1 MSCREIAQGV
11 FLIDTRA
18 GGIPGRVACYL
29 VKGEKAA
36 LVDAGHA
43 TSAGSVISSLQS
55 IDAARPQVDYLIPT
69 HVHLDHAGA
78 VGHLAKAM
86 PTAQVLVDE
95 RGAKHVIDPVRLI
108 QHQERFWGQQ
118 SLSVFGT
125 PIGVPRERV
134 TPVEGRHQV
143 ELGSDKR
150 LTLLRTP
157 GHAPHHLSVLIEDE
171 RLLITGDAV
180 GLRYPEFDVPIP
192 VTPPPSFDERQFL
205 ESLTQ
210 IMVLKPDGLLL
221 PHFGPKFE
229 NVDEFVRSSLQT
241 VRRWGSRIFEQVQTG
256 EPLNAVFE
264 FLISDIAETAG
275 KPRNEVPDHI
285 ARMIMFSAM
294 GYYSY
299 AQGVL
304 NKS

>member
-1 MSCREIAQGV
+1 MCCKEIAQGV
-11 FLIDTRA
+11 FLIDTGA

-43 TSAGSVISSLQS
+43 TSAGTVISSLQS
-55 IDAARPQVDYLIPT
+55 IDGARPQVDYLIPT

-78 VGHLAKAM
+78 VGHLARAM

-95 RGAKHVIDPVRLI
+95 RGAKHMIDPAKLI
-108 QHQERFWGQQ
+108 QHQEHFWGQQ

-125 PIGVPRERV
+125 PIGVPRDRV
-134 TPVEGRHQV
+134 TPVVGPHRV
-143 ELGSDKR
+143 DLGSGKR

-157 GHAPHHLSVLIEDE
+157 GHAPHHLSVLIEDA
-171 RLLITGDAV
+171 RLLIAGDAV
-180 GLRYPEFDVPIP
+180 GLRYPEFDMPIP
-192 VTPPPSFDERQFL
+192 VAPPPSFDERQFL
-205 ESLTQ
+205 ESLTR
-210 IMVLKPDGLLL
+210 IIALNPHGLLL

-229 NVDEFVRSSLQT
+229 NVHDFLRSSVQT
-241 VRRWGSRIFEQVQTG
+241 IRRWGSRILEQVQTG

-264 FLISDIAETAG
+264 FLISDIAQTAG